1 MIEKIKY
8 YQEDNLRMSNEVVTL
23 SNKLENTKQQLKQF
37 EDNKAKLMYQMQ
49 NLNNIISENNIIDSP
64 FGTSTQKNEYKPE
77 TDEKTSDDKKQIV
90 QNKLENLKQRIR
102 SAENLNAPLIKKENK
117 NGAGFGFKISTE
129 IIAALVVG
137 VGIGLI
143 VDKYLGTK
151 PFGLI
156 IFFIFGAIAGFLNV
170 YRVMRRIEKQ

>member
-1 MIEKIKY
+1 MV
-8 YQEDNLRMSNEVVTL
+8 D
-23 SNKLENTKQQLKQF
+23 
-37 EDNKAKLMYQMQ
+37 
-49 NLNNIISENNIIDSP
+49 
-64 FGTSTQKNEYKPE
+64 
-77 TDEKTSDDKKQIV
+77 DEKLQKLKERIDTAETTNSPPPKQKKQ
-90 QNKLENLKQRIR
+90 
-102 SAENLNAPLIKKENK
+102 S
-117 NGAGFGFKISTE
+117 GAGFGFKISTE

-156 IFFIFGAIAGFLNV
+156 IFFNFGAIAGFLNV

>member
-1 MIEKIKY
+1 MVDEDKLKELKDRIETAKS
-8 YQEDNLRMSNEVVTL
+8 SNSL
-23 SNKLENTKQQLKQF
+23 NTKK
-37 EDNKAKLMYQMQ
+37 NKE
-49 NLNNIISENNIIDSP
+49 S
-64 FGTSTQKNEYKPE
+64 
-77 TDEKTSDDKKQIV
+77 
-90 QNKLENLKQRIR
+90 
-102 SAENLNAPLIKKENK
+102 
-117 NGAGFGFKISTE
+117 GAGFGFKISTE

-156 IFFIFGAIAGFLNV
+156 IFFIFGALAGFLNV

>member
-1 MIEKIKY
+1 MTEK
-8 YQEDNLRMSNEVVTL
+8 D
-23 SNKLENTKQQLKQF
+23 KLK
-37 EDNKAKLMYQMQ
+37 
-49 NLNNIISENNIIDSP
+49 
-64 FGTSTQKNEYKPE
+64 
-77 TDEKTSDDKKQIV
+77 
-90 QNKLENLKQRIR
+90 NLKERIET
-102 SAENLNAPLIKKENK
+102 AETSNSSTPKKKKES
-117 NGAGFGFKISTE
+117 GAGFGFKISTE

-137 VGIGLI
+137 VGIGLL

>member
-1 MIEKIKY
+1 MVDVDKLKELKDRIETAKS
-8 YQEDNLRMSNEVVTL
+8 SNTL
-23 SNKLENTKQQLKQF
+23 NTKK
-37 EDNKAKLMYQMQ
+37 NKE
-49 NLNNIISENNIIDSP
+49 S
-64 FGTSTQKNEYKPE
+64 
-77 TDEKTSDDKKQIV
+77 
-90 QNKLENLKQRIR
+90 
-102 SAENLNAPLIKKENK
+102 
-117 NGAGFGFKISTE
+117 GAGFGFKISTE

-156 IFFIFGAIAGFLNV
+156 IFFIFGALAGFLNV

>member
-1 MIEKIKY
+1 MVDE
-8 YQEDNLRMSNEVVTL
+8 
-23 SNKLENTKQQLKQF
+23 NKLNDLKDRIETANKTNTT
-37 EDNKAKLMYQMQ
+37 
-49 NLNNIISENNIIDSP
+49 SP
-64 FGTSTQKNEYKPE
+64 K
-77 TDEKTSDDKKQIV
+77 
-90 QNKLENLKQRIR
+90 
-102 SAENLNAPLIKKENK
+102 IKKE

-156 IFFIFGAIAGFLNV
+156 IFFILV
-170 YRVMRRIEKQ
+170 H

>member
-1 MIEKIKY
+1 MVN
-8 YQEDNLRMSNEVVTL
+8 ED
-23 SNKLENTKQQLKQF
+23 KLKQLK
-37 EDNKAKLMYQMQ
+37 ER
-49 NLNNIISENNIIDSP
+49 IDTAETSNSP
-64 FGTSTQKNEYKPE
+64 PPKQ
-77 TDEKTSDDKKQIV
+77 KKQ
-90 QNKLENLKQRIR
+90 
-102 SAENLNAPLIKKENK
+102 S
-117 NGAGFGFKISTE
+117 GAGFGFKISTE

-143 VDKYLGTK
+143 VDKYLDTK

>member
-1 MIEKIKY
+1 MV
-8 YQEDNLRMSNEVVTL
+8 N
-23 SNKLENTKQQLKQF
+23 
-37 EDNKAKLMYQMQ
+37 
-49 NLNNIISENNIIDSP
+49 
-64 FGTSTQKNEYKPE
+64 
-77 TDEKTSDDKKQIV
+77 DEKLQKLKERIDTAETTNSPPPKQKKQ
-90 QNKLENLKQRIR
+90 
-102 SAENLNAPLIKKENK
+102 S
-117 NGAGFGFKISTE
+117 GAGFGFKISTE

>member
-1 MIEKIKY
+1 MVDEGKIRKLKDRIETAKSL
-8 YQEDNLRMSNEVVTL
+8 NTP
-23 SNKLENTKQQLKQF
+23 NTKK
-37 EDNKAKLMYQMQ
+37 NKE
-49 NLNNIISENNIIDSP
+49 S
-64 FGTSTQKNEYKPE
+64 
-77 TDEKTSDDKKQIV
+77 
-90 QNKLENLKQRIR
+90 
-102 SAENLNAPLIKKENK
+102 
-117 NGAGFGFKISTE
+117 GAGFGFKISTE

-156 IFFIFGAIAGFLNV
+156 IFFIFGALAGFLNV

>member
-1 MIEKIKY
+1 MVDEEKLKELKERIQTAKSANILK
-8 YQEDNLRMSNEVVTL
+8 Q
-23 SNKLENTKQQLKQF
+23 NTK
-37 EDNKAKLMYQMQ
+37 
-49 NLNNIISENNIIDSP
+49 
-64 FGTSTQKNEYKPE
+64 
-77 TDEKTSDDKKQIV
+77 
-90 QNKLENLKQRIR
+90 
-102 SAENLNAPLIKKENK
+102 KES
-117 NGAGFGFKISTE
+117 GAGFGFKISTE

>member
-1 MIEKIKY
+1 MVDKDKLKELRDRIETAKS
-8 YQEDNLRMSNEVVTL
+8 SNTP
-23 SNKLENTKQQLKQF
+23 NTKK
-37 EDNKAKLMYQMQ
+37 NKE
-49 NLNNIISENNIIDSP
+49 S
-64 FGTSTQKNEYKPE
+64 
-77 TDEKTSDDKKQIV
+77 
-90 QNKLENLKQRIR
+90 
-102 SAENLNAPLIKKENK
+102 
-117 NGAGFGFKISTE
+117 GAGFGFKISTE

-156 IFFIFGAIAGFLNV
+156 IFFIFGALAGFLNV

>member
-1 MIEKIKY
+1 MVSEDRLKELKKRIESAKSI
-8 YQEDNLRMSNEVVTL
+8 
-23 SNKLENTKQQLKQF
+23 NTPP
-37 EDNKAKLMYQMQ
+37 
-49 NLNNIISENNIIDSP
+49 S
-64 FGTSTQKNEYKPE
+64 
-77 TDEKTSDDKKQIV
+77 KK
-90 QNKLENLKQRIR
+90 
-102 SAENLNAPLIKKENK
+102 KKES
-117 NGAGFGFKISTE
+117 GAGFGFKISTE

>member
-1 MIEKIKY
+1 MI
-8 YQEDNLRMSNEVVTL
+8 DDH
-23 SNKLENTKQQLKQF
+23 KLQKLKERIDTAETTNSPPPKQ
-37 EDNKAKLMYQMQ
+37 
-49 NLNNIISENNIIDSP
+49 
-64 FGTSTQKNEYKPE
+64 
-77 TDEKTSDDKKQIV
+77 KKQ
-90 QNKLENLKQRIR
+90 
-102 SAENLNAPLIKKENK
+102 S
-117 NGAGFGFKISTE
+117 GAGFGFKISTE

>member
-1 MIEKIKY
+1 MV
-8 YQEDNLRMSNEVVTL
+8 D
-23 SNKLENTKQQLKQF
+23 
-37 EDNKAKLMYQMQ
+37 
-49 NLNNIISENNIIDSP
+49 
-64 FGTSTQKNEYKPE
+64 
-77 TDEKTSDDKKQIV
+77 DDKLQKLKERIDTAETTNSPPPKQ
-90 QNKLENLKQRIR
+90 KKQ
-102 SAENLNAPLIKKENK
+102 S
-117 NGAGFGFKISTE
+117 GAGFGFKISTE

-170 YRVMRRIEKQ
+170 YRVMRRIEKQR